1 MDAYEIPLVVCIEGK
16 ARGPGMRYVTG
27 MGRRASKSTLD
38 RCRKLFSSLELGGHL
53 NKQELLQNPKISY
66 LSSRIITLFEKVYY
80 LVGALKRSEM
90 KENYCNENDVWDFN
104 LGAERY
110 ITLKL
115 CSSKLF

>member
-1 MDAYEIPLVVCIEGK
+1 
-16 ARGPGMRYVTG
+16 MRYVTG